1 MNMERRLDRVERLL
15 ILFIKAGDR
24 ERREW
29 RKQSREQTE
38 MIKMVIDAHIQGSDR
53 LDKMAARADEWI
65 QEQRLGYALR
75 NEEMDKVA
83 TRADEW
89 VRQQRIAHALRNEE
103 MDRLR
108 VAQDRTNQHL
118 DKLQAGQVA
127 LQESQVKLD
136 QVMTELAEEHKAT
149 ERSLKAF
156 LDGLQ
161 KGQNGK
167 PPT

>member
-1 MNMERRLDRVERLL
+1 MERRLDRIERLL
-15 ILFIKAGDR
+15 VLFIKAGDR

-38 MIKMVIDAHIQGSDR
+38 MIKMVIDAHIKGSDR
-53 LDKMAARADEWI
+53 IDKMAARADEWL
-65 QEQRLGYALR
+65 QEQRIAYALR
-75 NEEMDKVA
+75 NEQMDKVA
-83 TRADEW
+83 ARADEW
-89 VRQQRIAHALRNEE
+89 IREQRIAHALRTEE
-103 MDRLR
+103 MDKLR
-108 VAQDRTNQHL
+108 IAQDRTDKHV

-127 LQESQVKLD
+127 LQEGQAKLD
-136 QVMTELAEEHKAT
+136 QVMAELAEEHKAT
-149 ERSLKAF
+149 ERSLQAL